1 MDIDYPDM
9 ACFTHTQTRTHTHT
23 HKTGPNHMVGEEE
36 QHWAAVWCSE
46 FLITVKTPIDRIEYI
61 SMIINSTT
69 ILSTAVSS
77 ESHSSQRLLKK
88 T

>member
-9 ACFTHTQTRTHTHT
+9 ARFTHTQTRTHTH
-23 HKTGPNHMVGEEE
+23 KTGLDHVVGEEE
-36 QHWAAVWCSE
+36 LHWE
-46 FLITVKTPIDRIEYI
+46 FLITVKTPVDRIEYI

-77 ESHSSQRLLKK
+77 ESHSSSKSNVA
-88 T
+88 